1 VSAEHD
7 KKFFDTFMLVVGILL
22 AITAGLYV
30 LSRSVGAGTQE
41 QQVLN
46 DPFLTAAVLERIQP
60 VRKLAVA
67 GKDNSGL
74 TPAAPAQPM
83 APAQQAGG
91 SSSGEA
97 ASTSAA
103 ATAGKGMSGEEAY
116 AAACVVCHGSGV
128 GGAPKIGDA
137 AAWGPRIAQGKA
149 VLHEHALL
157 GYQGTAGFMP
167 AKGGRADLTDQS
179 VIAAVD
185 HMVTNSK

>member
-22 AITAGLYV
+22 AVTAGLYV
-30 LSRSVGAGTQE
+30 LSRGMGASTQE
-41 QQVLN
+41 QEMLS
-46 DPFLTAAVLERIQP
+46 DPFLTAAVNERIQP

-74 TPAAPAQPM
+74 APAQP
-83 APAQQAGG
+83 AVGPP
-91 SSSGEA
+91 GEG

-103 ATAGKGMSGEEAY
+103 GTAAKDMSGEEVF

-128 GGAPKIGDA
+128 AGAPKMGDA
-137 AAWGPRIAQGKA
+137 AAWAPRIAQGRA
-149 VLHEHALL
+149 VLNEHAIL
-157 GYQGTAGFMP
+157 GYQGKAGVMP
-167 AKGGRADLTDQS
+167 AKGARADLSDQS

-185 HMVTNSK
+185 HMIKNSK